1 VPAAAAAARFDV
13 HVEVVS
19 TGGRELA
26 ARVVRVQRGKWPS
39 IAILLGA
46 QVAAMAVWFASAAA
60 AGAVA
65 RATPLSRFDSALL
78 TSAVQAGFVAGT
90 LTSALL
96 GLPDRFDPRRIFMT
110 GALAA
115 ATASAVLATLPP
127 GAGAGVLALRF
138 LTGMALAGVYPIGMR
153 IAASWATRDLGL
165 LVGLL
170 VGALTIGS
178 ASPHALAAFSSV
190 DWRVIYLAAAALAG
204 LGGIAIVFASVG
216 PNAPR
221 AVRLDPGRVARAWR
235 DRSLRLAN
243 LGYLG
248 HMWELYAMWTWLG
261 VFLAESFRR
270 SGVADSHRL
279 AEIVTFGAIAAGAL
293 GAWIGGVCA
302 DRWGR
307 TTVTIAA
314 MAASGTCAAT
324 IGWLAGTPPW
334 ILTVVAVVWG
344 ITVIADSAQ
353 FSASIAELSEPDSV
367 GTMLT
372 IQTCAGFLL
381 TLVSIQLVDPIVRA
395 VNWPAAFTMLAIGP
409 LLGCI
414 AMARLRSSPAVA
426 GRLGGGRR

>member
-1 VPAAAAAARFDV
+1 MT
-13 HVEVVS
+13 S
-19 TGGRELA
+19 
-26 ARVVRVQRGKWPS
+26 VRRAKWPS

-46 QVAAMAVWFASAAA
+46 QVAVMSVWFASAAA

-65 RATPLSRFDSALL
+65 RAAPLSRFHAALL

-90 LTSALL
+90 LASALL
-96 GLPDRFDPRRIFMT
+96 GVPDRFDPRRTFLAGGI
-110 GALAA
+110 AA
-115 ATASAVLATLPP
+115 AAASALLATLPP
-127 GAGAGVLALRF
+127 GAGPGVLTLRV
-138 LTGMALAGVYPIGMR
+138 LTGVALAGVYPIGMR
-153 IAASWATRDLGL
+153 LAASWAGGDLGL

-170 VGALTIGS
+170 VGALTLGS
-178 ASPHALAAFSSV
+178 ASPHALAAFADL
-190 DWRVIYLAAAALAG
+190 DWRLIYIAAAGLATVGALAIG
-204 LGGIAIVFASVG
+204 FAGIG

-221 AVRLDPGRVARAWR
+221 AIRLEPGRVTRAWR
-235 DRSLRLAN
+235 DRPLRLAN

-270 SGVADSHRL
+270 SGVDDHRAL
-279 AEIVTFGAIAAGAL
+279 AELVTFGAIAAGAF
-293 GAWIGGVCA
+293 GAWAGGICA

-314 MAASGTCAAT
+314 MAVSGTSAAT
-324 IGWLAGTPPW
+324 IGWLAGAPPW
-334 ILTVVAVVWG
+334 VLAAVAVIWG
-344 ITVIADSAQ
+344 ISVIADSGQ

-381 TLVSIQLVDPIVRA
+381 TLVSIQLVDPISHGMG
-395 VNWPAAFTMLAIGP
+395 WPAAFTMLAVGP

-414 AMARLRSSPAVA
+414 AMARLRADANLS
-426 GRLGGGRR
+426 GRLAGGRG